1 MMKYFGGAVAACVLV
16 IAVTMSVP
24 AEAGPILDAMKKA
37 QSARGIAIEGTVLLK
52 HKLRQKAQNARGFAR
67 EGSLVAKC
75 KVESSEVE
83 VLNRDLAHAVHKDP
97 PRTVGQRLP

>member
-24 AEAGPILDAMKKA
+24 AEAGPILDAMKKKA

-75 KVESSEVE
+75 KVKS
-83 VLNRDLAHAVHKDP
+83 
-97 PRTVGQRLP
+97 RLKLKC